1 MKGDLEEAAE
11 AAEAGRAESDRLA
24 ESLAALEARIEE
36 ETAAHNT
43 TLTDLKAKPLFVVVV
58 HTVVGYRLEPFAGVQ

>member
-1 MKGDLEEAAE
+1 MKGDLDAATEAAE
-11 AAEAGRAESDRLA
+11 ASRAESGRLA

-43 TLTDLKAKPLFVVVV
+43 TLTDLKVSVVCEID
-58 HTVVGYRLEPFAGVQ
+58 YF